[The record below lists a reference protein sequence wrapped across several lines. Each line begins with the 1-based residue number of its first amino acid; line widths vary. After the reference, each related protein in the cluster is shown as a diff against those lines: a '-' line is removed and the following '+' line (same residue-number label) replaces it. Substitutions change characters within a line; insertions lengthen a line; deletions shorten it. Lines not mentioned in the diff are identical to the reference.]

1 MRFAMRSSKMELRRS
16 TEHHMKTVIFVIKE
30 SVSLKRQEGLLAR
43 VRNWPKVSGLGRIT
57 YNDKSAGFRMCWIM
71 LDAGADTDAVLK
83 KLRRYKPIESAEV
96 PAPRQLV

>member
-1 MRFAMRSSKMELRRS
+1 MELRQE

-30 SVSLKRQEGLLAR
+30 SVSVKRQDGLIAR
-43 VRNWPKVSGLGRIT
+43 VRNWPKVSGVGRIT
-57 YNDKSAGFRMCWIM
+57 ANNKSAGFRMIWIM

-83 KLRRYKPIESAEV
+83 KLRQYKSVESAEV